1 MSKDNLNIKQ
11 EICEIGK
18 LMYDRGYVVSND
30 GNISVRVSENEI
42 IITPSGVSKGRMTP
56 DMMVTVDLDGN
67 ILEGKRYPSS
77 EMKIWLYIKKDRI

>member
-42 IITPSGVSKGRMTP
+42 IITPSGVSKGTN
-56 DMMVTVDLDGN
+56 DA
-67 ILEGKRYPSS
+67 
-77 EMKIWLYIKKDRI
+77 